1 VSTQSGS
8 ACGLGGATCGGCG
21 PGRDC
26 VNGACAALANA
37 CLEVT
42 PDVNFGFTTTGCAT
56 ARTLKLTNRC
66 TVPLSL
72 DSMTFSPSAN
82 FTTTTPP
89 SWPMSL
95 LAGASTTVGLRFYA
109 NGVADVL
116 QVGAARIN
124 WTASSQANTNTVG
137 LFGGVAAT
145 TTTET
150 FVMPT
155 KVDVL
160 LVVDDS
166 ASMTDKQSSLA
177 ANIGTLLGAAA
188 TSNLDWAAAVI
199 NHDDM
204 TSPATTSSGN
214 FLGTP
219 KVITRSLPS
228 AQATLAARAQPGIN
242 GSAIEVGLMTSWKAL
257 SPPLIT
263 AGNVGFLRPDAA
275 LAVVYVTDAEDQSAF
290 TPAEAVDHFMAIKGQ
305 RALNRVS
312 FSGLVPTGAL
322 SGTCSYDTAPSGR
335 YQAVIAAFG
344 GAYEE
349 VCNHAAAAPWQRLGD
364 VIAGRRARY
373 FLAAKPASASGITV
387 RVGGVALPT
396 GSFTYDA
403 ATNSVV
409 PAASLPLPIPGQPVT
424 ATFTPAC
431 VP

>member
-1 VSTQSGS
+1 
-8 ACGLGGATCGGCG
+8 
-21 PGRDC
+21 
-26 VNGACAALANA
+26 
-37 CLEVT
+37 
-42 PDVNFGFTTTGCAT
+42 
-56 ARTLKLTNRC
+56 LTNRC
-66 TVPLSL
+66 TAPLSL
-72 DSMTFSPSAN
+72 DAVTFAPSN
-82 FTTTTPP
+82 GFTTTTPP
-89 SWPMSL
+89 SLPTTLVS
-95 LAGASTTVGLRFYA
+95 GGSTTIGLRFFA
-109 NGVADVL
+109 NGQADLL
-116 QVGAARIN
+116 QVGAARIG
-124 WTASSQANTNTVG
+124 WSASSQSYTTTVG

-166 ASMTDKQSSLA
+166 ASMSDKQTSLA
-177 ANIGTLLGAAA
+177 ANVGTLLGAAT

-199 NHDDM
+199 NHDDD
-204 TSPATTSSGN
+204 TSPTTTSSGN

-219 KVITRSLPS
+219 KVILRSS
-228 AQATLAARAQPGIN
+228 ANSLTTLAARAQPGVN
-242 GSAIEVGLMTSWKAL
+242 GSGVEVGLTTSWKAL

-263 AGNVGFLRPDAA
+263 AGNTGFLRPDAA

-290 TPAEAVDHFMAIKGQ
+290 TPADAIDRYMAIKGQ

-349 VCNHAAAAPWQRLGD
+349 VCNHASAAPWQRLGD
-364 VIAGRRARY
+364 VVAGRRARY
-373 FLAAKPASASGITV
+373 FLAAKPASAAGITV

-409 PAASLPLPIPGQPVT
+409 PSASLPLPIPGQPVT